1 MGILKTEQEIN
12 TGPVFI
18 DHLLCQVENWAFPAT
33 CFHLNLSGL
42 WQSRPCY
49 SYLRDEAAE
58 A

>member
-1 MGILKTEQEIN
+1 MGTLKTEQEG
-12 TGPVFI
+12 GPVFI

-42 WQSRPCY
+42 GQSRPCY

>member
-1 MGILKTEQEIN
+1 MGTLETEQEG
-12 TGPVFI
+12 GPVFI

-42 WQSRPCY
+42 GQSRPCY